1 VALIELTHVSRHYGA
16 GDDAVHA
23 LEDVSLRIDAGE
35 MLAIVG
41 ASGSGKSTLMNLLGC
56 LDKPSAGSL
65 TVDGRDVTTLSV
77 NETAA
82 LRRETFGFIFQRY
95 HLLGHLDALGNV
107 ALPAVYAGLDS
118 SRRRARATALLQRLG
133 LGERLGHKPH
143 TLSGGQQQRVS
154 IARALMNGG
163 RIILA
168 DEPTGAL
175 DSASGAQLLA
185 LLGELN
191 AQGHTIILVT
201 HDPAVAAHAHRVV
214 ELRDGRIVRDEPT
227 QARTRPAAASAPVA
241 SATPPPTRAD
251 RLAAW
256 RESVAVSLAM
266 LRSNRLRAAL
276 SMLGI
281 GIGIAAVVGVMAL
294 GDGLQRKLED
304 NMDAMG
310 APTIDATVNGGLDR
324 LLKGLP
330 SQAFSRE
337 DAAALQALPGVAAAR
352 LQRSTMQAARHGAQ
366 DAFATVQAVLPGD
379 LSRDRQVIV
388 QGRDIS
394 ELDLDTAASVAVLN
408 QKALDA
414 LFPAGQPTLGALLML
429 GELPLTVV
437 GVTEDRSAF
446 GLGGMTPTI
455 AVPEATYVARIDS
468 EPTARNLRIY
478 AAPGESTAGL
488 MGPLRQ
494 TLLALHGSEDFLL
507 RDGGQFDRINRDSLA
522 GARQT
527 LTAIATISLL
537 VGGIGVMNIM
547 LVSVAERTREIG
559 IRMAIGARPAD
570 VRRQFLIES
579 VVICGLGALVGLALP
594 ALAAQLTQWLDL
606 KLPLLV
612 GWRAVALALG
622 ASAAIGLVFG
632 NLPAGRAA
640 RLSPVA
646 ALARD

>member
-1 VALIELTHVSRHYGA
+1 VALIELTQVSRHYGA
-16 GDDAVHA
+16 GDDTVHA
-23 LEDVSLRIDAGE
+23 LDDVSLRIEAGE

-56 LDKPSAGSL
+56 LDKPSAGTL
-65 TVDGRDVTTLSV
+65 KVDGRDVGTLSI

-95 HLLGHLDALGNV
+95 HLLGHLDAVGNV
-107 ALPAVYAGLDS
+107 ALPAVYAGLDGT
-118 SRRRARATALLQRLG
+118 RRRARAIALLQRLG

-143 TLSGGQQQRVS
+143 ELSGGQQQRVS

-185 LLGELN
+185 LLAELN
-191 AQGHTIILVT
+191 AQGHTVILVT
-201 HDPAVAAHAHRVV
+201 HDAAVAAHAHRVV

-227 QARTRPAAASAPVA
+227 QARTSTAAAPAAEISARV
-241 SATPPPTRAD
+241 D

-256 RESVAVSLAM
+256 RESVAVSLAT

-304 NMDAMG
+304 NMEAMG

-366 DAFATVQAVLPGD
+366 DVFATVQAVLPGD
-379 LSRDRQVIV
+379 LSRDRQLIV

-394 ELDLDTAASVAVLN
+394 ELDLDTAAPVAVLN

-414 LFPAGQPTLGALLML
+414 LIPAGQPALGALLML
-429 GELPLTVV
+429 GELPLTVI
-437 GVTEDRSAF
+437 GVTADRSAF

-455 AVPEATYVARIDS
+455 AVPEATYVARIDN
-468 EPTARNLRIY
+468 EPTAKNLRIY

-494 TLLALHGSEDFLL
+494 TLLALHGTEDFLL

-522 GARQT
+522 GARKT
-527 LTAIATISLL
+527 LTVIAAISLL

-579 VVICGLGALVGLALP
+579 VVICALGALVGLALP